1 MRPTHPLLA
10 TLAVLVT
17 TTAMAP
23 ALDAQAER
31 RPRWT
36 LGGATEVLRVT
47 RTAWGVGPSLGLRRD
62 FGPSWGVELRAAL
75 PAFGRDAGGAA
86 IDLAATWVH
95 SEGAA
100 ELGAS
105 LGGTGFLVGDNS
117 ELIGGG
123 VGVYAAVHAT
133 RWLSPGFGI
142 TAGASLR
149 TALGAYPGAWAGVA
163 VRF

>member
-1 MRPTHPLLA
+1 MRRTPRLLA
-10 TLAVLVT
+10 GLAVLVT
-17 TTAMAP
+17 ASAVAP
-23 ALDAQAER
+23 ALRAQDER

-36 LGGATEVLRVT
+36 LGGAAEVIRVT
-47 RTAWGVGPSLGLRRD
+47 RTTWGVGPSLAIRRD
-62 FGPSWGVELRAAL
+62 FGPRWGVELRAAL

-95 SEGAA
+95 FAGAT
-100 ELGAS
+100 EVGAS
-105 LGGTGFLVGDNS
+105 LGGTGFLVGDSS

-123 VGVYAAVHAT
+123 VGVYASAHAA
-133 RWLSPGFGI
+133 RWLTRGFGL

-149 TALGAYPGAWAGVA
+149 TAIGAYPGAWAGVA

>member
-1 MRPTHPLLA
+1 MRSTRPLLA
-10 TLAVLVT
+10 AVAILVT
-17 TTAMAP
+17 TVAVTP
-23 ALDAQAER
+23 ALRAQTGR

-95 SEGAA
+95 FEGAA

>member
-1 MRPTHPLLA
+1 MRPTRPLLA
-10 TLAVLVT
+10 ALAVLVT
-17 TTAMAP
+17 TSAMAP
-23 ALDAQAER
+23 ALRAQAER

-36 LGGATEVLRVT
+36 LTGAAEVLRAS

-62 FGPSWGVELRAAL
+62 FGPRWGVELRAAL
-75 PAFGRDAGGAA
+75 PAFGGDGGGGA
-86 IDLAATWVH
+86 IDLAATWAH
-95 SEGAA
+95 FAGAT

-117 ELIGGG
+117 ELVGGG
-123 VGVYAAVHAT
+123 IGVYAAVHAT
-133 RWLSPGFGI
+133 RWLTRGFGL

-149 TALGAYPGAWAGVA
+149 TAIGAYPGGHAGLA

>member
-1 MRPTHPLLA
+1 MRPTRALLA

-17 TTAMAP
+17 TAAVAP
-23 ALDAQAER
+23 ALPAQADI

-36 LGGATEVLRVT
+36 LSGVTEVIRAT
-47 RTAWGVGPSLGLRRD
+47 RTSWGVGPSLGLRRD
-62 FGPSWGVELRAAL
+62 FGPRWGVELRAAL

-95 SEGAA
+95 FDGAT

-123 VGVYAAVHAT
+123 VGLYAAVHAS
-133 RWLSPGFGI
+133 RWLSRGFGL

-149 TALGAYPGAWAGVA
+149 TAIGAYPGAYAGVA

>member
-1 MRPTHPLLA
+1 MRLTRPLLA
-10 TLAVLVT
+10 ALVALVT
-17 TTAMAP
+17 TAAMAR
-23 ALDAQAER
+23 ALHAQAEP

-36 LGGATEVLRVT
+36 LGGTTEVLRAS
-47 RTAWGVGPSLGLRRD
+47 RDAWGVGPSLGIRRD
-62 FGPSWGVELRAAL
+62 FGPRWGVELRAAL
-75 PAFGRDAGGAA
+75 PAFGGDAGGAA

-95 SEGAA
+95 FAGVT

-133 RWLSPGFGI
+133 RWLTRGFGL

-149 TALGAYPGAWAGVA
+149 TAIGGYPGAYAGLA
-163 VRF
+163 LRF

>member
-1 MRPTHPLLA
+1 MRFTRPMLA
-10 TLAVLVT
+10 ALAVLVT
-17 TTAMAP
+17 TVAVTP
-23 ALDAQAER
+23 ALHAQDER

-36 LGGATEVLRVT
+36 LSGVTEVLRVT

-62 FGPSWGVELRAAL
+62 FGPRWGVELRAAL
-75 PAFGRDAGGAA
+75 PAFGRNAGGAA

-95 SEGAA
+95 FDGAT

-105 LGGTGFLVGDNS
+105 LGGTAFLVGDNS

-123 VGVYAAVHAT
+123 VGVYASAHAA
-133 RWLSPGFGI
+133 RWLTRGFGL

-149 TALGAYPGAWAGVA
+149 TAIGAYPGAWAGVA

>member
-1 MRPTHPLLA
+1 MRFTRPMLA
-10 TLAVLVT
+10 ALAVLVT
-17 TTAMAP
+17 TVAVTS
-23 ALDAQAER
+23 ALHAQDER

-36 LGGATEVLRVT
+36 LSGVTEVLRVT

-62 FGPSWGVELRAAL
+62 FGPRWGVELRAAL
-75 PAFGRDAGGAA
+75 PAFGRNAGGAA

-95 SEGAA
+95 FDGAT

-105 LGGTGFLVGDNS
+105 LGGTAFLVGDNS

-123 VGVYAAVHAT
+123 VGVYASAHAA
-133 RWLSPGFGI
+133 RWLTRGFGL

-149 TALGAYPGAWAGVA
+149 TAIGAYPGAWAGVA

>member
-1 MRPTHPLLA
+1 LLA
-10 TLAVLVT
+10 ALAVLVT
-17 TTAMAP
+17 AFAVAP
-23 ALDAQAER
+23 ALRAQDER

-47 RTAWGVGPSLGLRRD
+47 RTTWGVGPSVALRRD
-62 FGPSWGVELRAAL
+62 FGSSWGVELRAAL

-86 IDLAATWVH
+86 IDLAATWVQFD
-95 SEGAA
+95 GAT

-117 ELIGGG
+117 DLIGGG

-149 TALGAYPGAWAGVA
+149 TAVGAYPGAWAGVA

>member
-1 MRPTHPLLA
+1 MRSTRPMLA
-10 TLAVLVT
+10 ALAVLVT
-17 TTAMAP
+17 TLALTP
-23 ALDAQAER
+23 ALRARDER

-47 RTAWGVGPSLGLRRD
+47 RTTWGVGPSVGIRRD
-62 FGPSWGVELRAAL
+62 FGPRWGVELRAAL
-75 PAFGRDAGGAA
+75 PAFGRNAGGAA

-95 SEGAA
+95 FDGAT

-123 VGVYAAVHAT
+123 VGVYAALHAT
-133 RWLSPGFGI
+133 RWLAPGFGV

-149 TALGAYPGAWAGVA
+149 TAIGTYPGAWAGVA